1 MAEVASMAPRVLPAA
16 AAPPPAPHELPED
29 EPADEPAL
37 AEELGLE
44 HSPAWYEAKLKS
56 EVACLLPPR
65 QALELAKHE
74 MPDGG
79 LGRKMLEHFTSGQAT
94 VVHVDLNREL
104 DRNPRLRELLASRIE
119 HEVAAHLASGHS
131 LERLSG
137 AVWVSQPD
145 YGTSQAG
152 LDQRFALGATFF
164 EYQLVGTARDGGLS
178 VQLTVSDH
186 YLWSPQEERPTKC
199 LHAAGAALVAKRE
212 ATEFHQFGQGELTI
226 ADPRV
231 ERPAAEPFPQVLGA
245 R

>member
-1 MAEVASMAPRVLPAA
+1 MADVASMSPRVGPTAA
-16 AAPPPAPHELPED
+16 TPPTPQELAED
-29 EPADEPAL
+29 ELADEPGL

-44 HSPAWYEAKLKS
+44 HPPAWYDAKLKS
-56 EVACLLPPR
+56 EIACLLPPR

-79 LGRKMLEHFTSGQAT
+79 LAQKMLGHFTTGQAT

-104 DRNPRLRELLASRIE
+104 ERNPRLRELLASRIE
-119 HEVAAHLASGHS
+119 HEMAGRLARGDS

-145 YGTSQAG
+145 YGTSEAG
-152 LDQRFALGATFF
+152 MDQRFALGSTFF
-164 EYQLVGTARDGGLS
+164 EYQVVGTAPDSGLS

-186 YLWSPQEERPTKC
+186 YLWSPNEERPTKC
-199 LHAAGAALVAKRE
+199 LHVAGAAMVAKRE

-231 ERPAAEPFPQVLGA
+231 EPPAAEPLPEVLGA

>member
-1 MAEVASMAPRVLPAA
+1 M
-16 AAPPPAPHELPED
+16 
-29 EPADEPAL
+29 
-37 AEELGLE
+37 AEELGLD

-56 EVACLLPPR
+56 ELACLLPPR
-65 QALELAKHE
+65 QALEVAKHE
-74 MPDGG
+74 MPEGG
-79 LGRKMLEHFTSGQAT
+79 LGQRMLGHFTSGQAT

-104 DRNPRLRELLASRIE
+104 ERNPRLRELLASRIE
-119 HEVAAHLASGHS
+119 HEVAGRLARGGS
-131 LERLSG
+131 LEQLSG

-145 YGTSQAG
+145 YGTSEAG
-152 LDQRFALGATFF
+152 MDQRFALGGTFF
-164 EYQLVGTARDGGLS
+164 EYQVVGTAPDGGLS

-186 YLWSPQEERPTKC
+186 YLWSPNEERPTKC

-231 ERPAAEPFPQVLGA
+231 ERPVVEPLPEVLGA